1 MEIWIQMM
9 LTIVGSVVASSG
21 FWAYIQKRMEKKD
34 VKTIMLVGLAHDRII
49 CLGMSYIERGWIT
62 YDEFENLDKYL
73 FKPYSSMGGNGSA
86 VRIMN
91 EVNKLPIHNVN
102 MLLNRGSGDYEQQD
116 I

>member
-1 MEIWIQMM
+1 MEVWVQMM

-21 FWAYIQKRMEKKD
+21 FWAYIQKRMEKND
-34 VKTIMLVGLAHDRII
+34 VKTVMLVGLAHDRII
-49 CLGMSYIERGWIT
+49 CLGMGYIERGCIT
-62 YDEFENLDKYL
+62 HDEYENLDKYL

-102 MLLNRGSGDYEQQD
+102 MLLNRGRGDYEQQD